1 MFRTVLSAPAFLS
14 LCLLLATAVSVPSY
28 GQSSCSFRKIEIQTD
43 FTSVYGINNRNAI
56 VGTYNPTSSSQAA
69 FILQNGVVKTIFYPG
84 ASMTSG
90 FGINDNGD
98 IVGAWMP
105 PGFNAP
111 NYGFQYVNGVFT
123 SLSYPGS
130 ILTSA
135 TGINKNDI
143 VVGSYQDT
151 QGVFHGYVY
160 SGGKYVALNYPGQPS
175 TVLNTI
181 NNNNVIAGAYT
192 DSANVEHGFVRAA
205 GKFTTIDYPG
215 AANTII
221 SQVNDSGVVAGT
233 FYDASYS
240 TWHGFIWINGTF
252 SQPISDPATP
262 TQTAV
267 NGISDTNVLVGNAS
281 YLYGFAA
288 TGCVP

>member
-1 MFRTVLSAPAFLS
+1 MFRPVHRICWGLLVTAAASAAAF
-14 LCLLLATAVSVPSY
+14 
-28 GQSSCSFRKIEIQTD
+28 GQTSTCTFHKIQIKTD
-43 FTSVYGINNRNAI
+43 FTSVYGINNKNAI

-69 FILQNGVVKTIFYPG
+69 FVLKSGVVSTIFYPG

-98 IVGAWMP
+98 IVGAWVP

-151 QGVFHGYVY
+151 KGVFHGYVY
-160 SGGKYVALNYPGQPS
+160 SGGKYAAVNYPGQPS
-175 TVLNTI
+175 TVLSTI
-181 NNNNVIAGAYT
+181 NNNGVIAGGYT
-192 DSANVEHGFVRAA
+192 DTSNIEHGFVRVN
-205 GKFTTIDYPG
+205 GKYRTIDFPG

-221 SQVNDSGVVAGT
+221 SQVNDNGVVTGT

-240 TWHGFIWINGTF
+240 TWQAFVWINGSF

-267 NGISDTNVLVGNAS
+267 NGINTSNVLVGNAS
-281 YLYGFAA
+281 YNYGFAA

>member
-1 MFRTVLSAPAFLS
+1 MLHTTHRIGCA
-14 LCLLLATAVSVPSY
+14 LLLVAAASITAF
-28 GQSSCSFRKIEIQTD
+28 GQASSCTFHKIQIKTD
-43 FTSVYGINNRNAI
+43 STLVYGINNKNAI

-69 FILQNGVVKTIFYPG
+69 FVLKSGVVTTIFYPG
-84 ASMTSG
+84 ASRTSG

-98 IVGAWMP
+98 IVGAWVP

-111 NYGFQYVNGVFT
+111 NYGFEYVKGVFT

-135 TGINKNDI
+135 TGINQNDV
-143 VVGSYQDT
+143 VVGSYQDS
-151 QGVFHGYVY
+151 QGIFHGYVY
-160 SGGKYVALNYPGQPS
+160 TGGKYVAVNFPGQPS
-175 TVLNTI
+175 TVLSTI
-181 NNNNVIAGAYT
+181 NDNGVIAGAYT
-192 DSANVEHGFVRAA
+192 DSSNVEHGFVRAN
-205 GKFTTIDYPG
+205 GKYRTLDYPG

-221 SQVNDSGVVAGT
+221 SQVNDNGVVAGT

-240 TWHGFIWINGTF
+240 TWQGFVWINGTF

-267 NGISDTNVLVGNAS
+267 NGINTGNVLVGNAS
-281 YLYGFAA
+281 YNYGFAA
-288 TGCVP
+288 TACIP